1 MTTTP
6 ESPTVDQLMVEYQ
19 NLKTQADQIRQRMDD
34 LKTVIATHLPEGGK
48 VAGHTVA
55 VSQGRVSW
63 AKVAK
68 DFPAETYPQ
77 LYSTQF
83 DQKEAAKHI
92 APAVLDPYRGEAT
105 VSIR

>member
-1 MTTTP
+1 MTTTQ
-6 ESPTVDQLMVEYQ
+6 TVDLDGLMAHYQ
-19 NLKTQADQIRQRMDD
+19 TLKTELEQTKAQMD
-34 LKTVIATHLPEGGK
+34 VIKNLIGQQLPDGGK
-48 VAGHTVA
+48 IGEHTVA

-92 APAVLDPYRGEAT
+92 APAVLDPYRGEVT